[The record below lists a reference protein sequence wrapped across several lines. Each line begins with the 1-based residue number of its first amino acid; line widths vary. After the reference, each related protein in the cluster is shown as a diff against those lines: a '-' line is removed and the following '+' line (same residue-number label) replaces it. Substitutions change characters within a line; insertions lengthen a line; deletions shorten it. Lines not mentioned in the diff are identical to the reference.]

1 MYLRISGLCHIISN
15 NLDFSFK
22 ATYQCYLA
30 AYNKPY
36 LEENLPNQ
44 RIITAQVGQI
54 ILDKQAPCR
63 LNNTPILSIHDQD
76 ILKQTIISQI

>member
-1 MYLRISGLCHIISN
+1 M
-15 NLDFSFK
+15 
-22 ATYQCYLA
+22 YQCYLA

-54 ILDKQAPCR
+54 IHNLR
-63 LNNTPILSIHDQD
+63 NL
-76 ILKQTIISQI
+76 TISHHHM

>member
-1 MYLRISGLCHIISN
+1 M
-15 NLDFSFK
+15 
-22 ATYQCYLA
+22 YQCYLA

-54 ILDKQAPCR
+54 ILDKQAPSH
-63 LNNTPILSIHDQD
+63 LHHAWYS
-76 ILKQTIISQI
+76 